1 MPTPFARTSSATDA
15 AELHSFHQS
24 SALEPSAE
32 RGRRVPAPSPLAL
45 TTAAALVVVA
55 VVKAY
60 LAWKLAMPPMY
71 AMSAVAALIAAAIAS
86 GVRGARTAGAI
97 YPTLLLALL
106 LQFILPDLA
115 HPETPTF
122 TPSLL
127 RVAGCALAVATGIA
141 GIIEQRALR
150 RYPGTRPRSAPR
162 WLAPLTTAV
171 AAACLGGASVAG
183 IVRAGPAPM
192 GLSASMMAALPSVTT
207 QGYEFAQRE
216 IHVRA
221 GQPAMLRVDNRD
233 GAMHSFDLDAFDVH
247 VPLPGQ
253 ASTVV
258 TFIAG
263 SAGRHLVYCA
273 PHFDRKSGQGMHTT
287 LVVDP

>member
-1 MPTPFARTSSATDA
+1 MDAATEQRPFPESSAPEPA
-15 AELHSFHQS
+15 VARAGR
-24 SALEPSAE
+24 ALA
-32 RGRRVPAPSPLAL
+32 RSPLAL
-45 TTAAALVVVA
+45 TTAAALLVVA

-71 AMSAVAALIAAAIAS
+71 AMSAVAVLIAAALAA
-86 GVRGARTAGAI
+86 GVRWARVAGAV
-97 YPTLLLALL
+97 YPALLLALL
-106 LQFILPDLA
+106 LQFFLPDLA

-122 TPSLL
+122 TPSLVI
-127 RVAGCALAVATGIA
+127 VAGCALAVVTGIA
-141 GIIEQRALR
+141 AVLEQRALR
-150 RYPGTRPRSAPR
+150 RRPGTRSRSAPR
-162 WLAPLTTAV
+162 WLAPVATAV
-171 AAACLGGASVAG
+171 TAACLGAASVAG
-183 IVRAGPAPM
+183 VVRAAPAPM
-192 GLSASMMAALPSVTT
+192 GLSASMMAALPGVTT

-233 GAMHSFDLDAFDVH
+233 GAMHSFDLDDFDVH

-258 TFIAG
+258 TFVA
-263 SAGRHLVYCA
+263 SSPGRHLVYCA
-273 PHFDRKSGQGMHTT
+273 PHFDRMSGQGMHTT